1 MVTPSIEEEEEVEV
15 EVEEGK
21 IGLVKCLQKDQM
33 EE

>member
-15 EVEEGK
+15 EEGK
-21 IGLVKCLQKDQM
+21 IALVKGLQKDQM